1 MKRFIYPSS
10 IETAR
15 ALTLHLIKLLNDEPE
30 KVFHIAFSGGSTP
43 ALMFDV
49 WANEYSNI
57 TPWERIKVW
66 WVDERCVRPENS
78 ESNYGM
84 MRMLLLD
91 VVPIPHSNIF
101 RIMGEN
107 KPADE
112 AVRYSHLVRKNLP
125 VENDMPVFDFVL
137 LGAGN
142 DGHTSSIFPGQEHLL
157 TSSEVY
163 EATYN
168 PNSGQSRIALT
179 GQPIINAEK
188 VIFLIMGKEKAD
200 VVSEICMSGDTGPA
214 AYVAHHAREVELFLD
229 QSAAAK
235 LK

>member
-1 MKRFIYPSS
+1 
-10 IETAR
+10 
-15 ALTLHLIKLLNDEPE
+15 
-30 KVFHIAFSGGSTP
+30 
-43 ALMFDV
+43 
-49 WANEYSNI
+49 
-57 TPWERIKVW
+57 
-66 WVDERCVRPENS
+66 
-78 ESNYGM
+78 
-84 MRMLLLD
+84 
-91 VVPIPHSNIF
+91 
-101 RIMGEN
+101 
-107 KPADE
+107 
-112 AVRYSHLVRKNLP
+112 
-125 VENDMPVFDFVL
+125 L

>member
-1 MKRFIYPSS
+1 M
-10 IETAR
+10 
-15 ALTLHLIKLLNDEPE
+15 
-30 KVFHIAFSGGSTP
+30 GG
-43 ALMFDV
+43 
-49 WANEYSNI
+49 
-57 TPWERIKVW
+57 
-66 WVDERCVRPENS
+66 
-78 ESNYGM
+78 
-84 MRMLLLD
+84 
-91 VVPIPHSNIF
+91 
-101 RIMGEN
+101 N
-107 KPADE
+107 KPAVE

-125 VENDMPVFDFVL
+125 VENDMPVFDIVL

>member
-1 MKRFIYPSS
+1 
-10 IETAR
+10 
-15 ALTLHLIKLLNDEPE
+15 
-30 KVFHIAFSGGSTP
+30 
-43 ALMFDV
+43 
-49 WANEYSNI
+49 
-57 TPWERIKVW
+57 
-66 WVDERCVRPENS
+66 
-78 ESNYGM
+78 
-84 MRMLLLD
+84 
-91 VVPIPHSNIF
+91 
-101 RIMGEN
+101 
-107 KPADE
+107 
-112 AVRYSHLVRKNLP
+112 
-125 VENDMPVFDFVL
+125 VENDMPVFDSVL

-142 DGHTSSIFPGQEHLL
+142 DGHTSSIFPVQEHLL